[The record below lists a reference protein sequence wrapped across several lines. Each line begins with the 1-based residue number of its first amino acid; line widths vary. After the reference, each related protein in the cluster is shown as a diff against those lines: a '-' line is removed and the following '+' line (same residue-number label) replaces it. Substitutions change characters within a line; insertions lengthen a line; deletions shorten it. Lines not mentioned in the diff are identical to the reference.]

1 MGCWYH
7 MVQRQRL
14 EEVELQRDLR
24 MNVQLGGR
32 KAHSTALVRED
43 HLDLPYS
50 LEPRGR
56 EAAPQ

>member
-1 MGCWYH
+1 